1 MLFSGCSLFR
11 PPVLIPEKAL
21 KKVSSFKYPDF
32 IDDMDYRYLE
42 TSIYQSISY
51 LEKLA
56 PDKKFVFGKDY
67 YSPTHLIRSLETF
80 SKFIRN
86 NPTTKELNNFIKKN
100 YNVYKS
106 VGNNRRGD
114 VLFTG
119 YYIPILHGSL
129 NKSDVFQFPLYALP
143 DDIVFVNLSKFSSSL
158 KGKNIVGRVY
168 GKRLVPYYDRNDIE
182 YENAINKKAKKIV
195 WLSSRIDRFF
205 LQIQGSGKIILD
217 NGDIINV
224 GYHASNGRKYRSI
237 GKLLLDQNKIDESEM
252 SMQKIRSYLSNHP
265 NEIKEV
271 LSYNPSFVFFKI
283 EENGPLGC
291 INVPLTPERSIA
303 SDRKNF
309 PQAALA
315 YIESNKPL
323 VNQNGEIITWQKMCR
338 FVQNQDTGGAIKGT
352 GRVDYYWGSG
362 AYAELAAGHMQHLG
376 KLFFLV
382 LKPGL

>member
-1 MLFSGCSLFR
+1 
-11 PPVLIPEKAL
+11 
-21 KKVSSFKYPDF
+21 
-32 IDDMDYRYLE
+32 
-42 TSIYQSISY
+42 
-51 LEKLA
+51 
-56 PDKKFVFGKDY
+56 
-67 YSPTHLIRSLETF
+67 
-80 SKFIRN
+80 
-86 NPTTKELNNFIKKN
+86 
-100 YNVYKS
+100 
-106 VGNNRRGD
+106 
-114 VLFTG
+114 
-119 YYIPILHGSL
+119 
-129 NKSDVFQFPLYALP
+129 
-143 DDIVFVNLSKFSSSL
+143 
-158 KGKNIVGRVY
+158 
-168 GKRLVPYYDRNDIE
+168 
-182 YENAINKKAKKIV
+182 
-195 WLSSRIDRFF
+195 
-205 LQIQGSGKIILD
+205 
-217 NGDIINV
+217 
-224 GYHASNGRKYRSI
+224 
-237 GKLLLDQNKIDESEM
+237 M